1 LVHSQTEK
9 IFILSCDVPLM
20 AKEMIEYIVKYK
32 SEKPVVF
39 CEAAGHH
46 QPLVG
51 VYSKSIIKQVEEF
64 LRNDNTTDK
73 LFHQFLKNVNAEI
86 IHPEGLSYYKD
97 EIFFNV
103 NKLEDYDLILKKFY
117 SDDM

>member
-1 LVHSQTEK
+1 
-9 IFILSCDVPLM
+9 
-20 AKEMIEYIVKYK
+20 MIEYIVEYK

-64 LRNDNTTDK
+64 LRDENTTDK
-73 LFHQFLKNVNAEI
+73 LFHQLLKSVNAEI
-86 IHPEGLSYYKD
+86 IYPQHLSFYSD

-103 NKLEDYDLILKKFY
+103 NKLEDYELILKKFY
-117 SDDM
+117 SEDR